1 MRNMESFGRVGRS
14 ITELSPRRGAWV
26 VAALLAAAA
35 VIWVAMLVVPGTTVA
50 ATHLGDLMTFV
61 DAADR
66 LARGQVPNRDFH
78 SPLGPLAYWLLAQGY
93 MWGGLG
99 GMMLLA
105 TALFAALLLPLTIYA
120 CMTRLAWPIALGFGL
135 YTLLLAIAPAAIGEV
150 APRPMFAMFYNR
162 FGFGLLGLLFLFVLP
177 RRAGLGSPSLDIAAM
192 AACWLLLFYLKITYA
207 AVGAGFLVA
216 LLWFRH
222 IRREAVF
229 ALISAAAIVLVVE
242 LFWGGT
248 GGYLSDIRSAA
259 AATGTVRGGALGLLA
274 TTVNNIQGVYLFTA
288 VVLLAL
294 VARVRY
300 DYLLLCLFM
309 GGAGILLDRHNAQGP
324 GILTFIAGALVAT
337 LAPRREGDRSAPP
350 STLASLLLVG
360 ALVLPVAVGAAGNLA
375 FHFLTAAQH
384 RPSDLVGA
392 AFPGLMVTQA
402 PTSTTAQPSAAVL
415 DASGHGCGPV
425 DPARF
430 HLQNQRGQE
439 TIGERQYLA
448 VLRNGVELLQRDPR
462 LAGKVFVPDLAN
474 PLNALAGRSAPTGVA
489 AFNDAEITFS
499 EAVHPDPKIMF
510 RDVDII
516 MIPKYP
522 HKYPTFDL
530 MRRIYGGYVGAN
542 FDLVARSECW
552 DAYRKK
558 AAPAAWARPPF
569 SPPRRT
575 I

>member
-1 MRNMESFGRVGRS
+1 MEILGRIGRS
-14 ITELSPRRGAWV
+14 MSELSPRRAAWLV
-26 VAALLAAAA
+26 AGLLAVAAI
-35 VIWVAMLVVPGTTVA
+35 IWVAMLVLPGKTVA

-78 SPLGPLAYWLLAQGY
+78 SPLGPLAYWFLGQGY

-105 TALFAALLLPLTIYA
+105 TALFSVLLLPITIYT
-120 CMTRLAWPIALGFGL
+120 CVTRLPWPIALAFGL
-135 YTLLLAIAPAAIGEV
+135 YTLLLAISPAAIGEV

-162 FGFGLLGLLFLFVLP
+162 FSFALLGLLFLFVLP
-177 RRAGLGSPSLDIAAM
+177 RRPGVGSAYLDIAAM
-192 AACWLLLFYLKITYA
+192 AASWLLLFYLKITYA

-216 LLWFRH
+216 LIWFKH
-222 IRREAVF
+222 VRREAIG
-229 ALISAAAIVLVVE
+229 ALLAAAIGVLVVE

-248 GGYLSDIRSAA
+248 GSYIRDIRSAA
-259 AATGTVRGGALGLLA
+259 AATGTVRGGRLGILA
-274 TTVNNIQGVYLFTA
+274 TAVNNIQGVYVFSA
-288 VVLLAL
+288 VILLAL

-337 LAPRREGDRSAPP
+337 LAPRREPEGAAPRSL
-350 STLASLLLVG
+350 LASLLLVG
-360 ALVLPVAVGAAGNLA
+360 ALVLPIAVGAAGNLA
-375 FHFLTAAQH
+375 FHFLSVVRQ
-384 RPSDLVGA
+384 RPSDLVGP
-392 AFPGLMVTQA
+392 AFQGLMVTQP
-402 PTSTTAQPSAAVL
+402 PTSTAAQPSAAVR
-415 DASGHGCGPV
+415 DASAHGCGPV

-448 VLRNGVELLQRDPR
+448 VLTNGVELLRRDPR

-499 EAVHPDPKIMF
+499 EAVHPDPDIMF
-510 RDVDII
+510 RDVDVI

-530 MRRIYGGYVGAN
+530 MRRIYGGYIGAN
-542 FDLVARSECW
+542 FDLAARSECW

-558 AAPAAWARPPF
+558 ASA
-569 SPPRRT
+569 
-575 I
+575 